1 MTKNY
6 PFSYL
11 SNAYGRNHFD
21 IDKPLQK
28 ILEYFDSK
36 TNLSELGSFAGRE
49 LYEIADHVD
58 KRAKP
63 VHVMWSINGERV
75 DEVWL
80 DPSLRWAIDKLV
92 KEFNVNK
99 FPYKEGNWYKHYASI
114 YLISD
119 PGIACILTV
128 TNQTAYALYKY
139 GEEKLKKYIP
149 ALIGDSDELLF
160 GATWF
165 TEIQGGSDLGANMV
179 EANLNGENWLL
190 NGTTKYFA
198 SNAGLADL
206 ALVSARPKGGKNGA
220 KGLSLFVVPKENSKG
235 KRNFMIRR
243 LKRKSGTNSVPTGEV
258 EFNDSEAYLIGEK
271 EKGIYYIT
279 EDLMVSRLANAIGA
293 LGIARKSFFEAYYYS
308 QIRKAFN
315 KTLIEHPL
323 IQKDLLEMETLIEG
337 GMALTFK
344 SIHEFQKSWKDTPPY
359 TEQYHYARL
368 LTHISKNITAELA
381 SCVSKM
387 AMEIYGGIG
396 FLEEFP
402 IERLHREALITPI
415 WEGTSNIQALEMLET
430 IVKKGAHLYLLKDI
444 GMLVNEIEDEIVS
457 STFNYIKNTLS
468 DLLANNGLEMQFY
481 SKEVLSTIG
490 HGISVILLSHMGYKL
505 GINRFN
511 ILSRIYY
518 EKFLKNKSIP
528 RDVLSKIRKIIN
540 IEEIGD

>member
-1 MTKNY
+1 
-6 PFSYL
+6 
-11 SNAYGRNHFD
+11 
-21 IDKPLQK
+21 
-28 ILEYFDSK
+28 
-36 TNLSELGSFAGRE
+36 
-49 LYEIADHVD
+49 
-58 KRAKP
+58 
-63 VHVMWSINGERV
+63 
-75 DEVWL
+75 
-80 DPSLRWAIDKLV
+80 
-92 KEFNVNK
+92 
-99 FPYKEGNWYKHYASI
+99 
-114 YLISD
+114 
-119 PGIACILTV
+119 
-128 TNQTAYALYKY
+128 
-139 GEEKLKKYIP
+139 
-149 ALIGDSDELLF
+149 
-160 GATWF
+160 
-165 TEIQGGSDLGANMV
+165 
-179 EANLNGENWLL
+179 
-190 NGTTKYFA
+190 
-198 SNAGLADL
+198 
-206 ALVSARPKGGKNGA
+206 
-220 KGLSLFVVPKENSKG
+220 
-235 KRNFMIRR
+235 
-243 LKRKSGTNSVPTGEV
+243 
-258 EFNDSEAYLIGEK
+258 
-271 EKGIYYIT
+271 
-279 EDLMVSRLANAIGA
+279 
-293 LGIARKSFFEAYYYS
+293 
-308 QIRKAFN
+308 
-315 KTLIEHPL
+315 
-323 IQKDLLEMETLIEG
+323 METLIEVH
-337 GMALTFK
+337 MALTFK